1 MRSVSRI
8 GVQIFHAT
16 WCIILAKHS
25 SLLSRL
31 LQLTALIFFIYSGY
45 RLYRYFYGWIQ
56 PPAFMLIAVFL
67 AIIIGIG
74 VMIHD
79 EVFKPG
85 ADFVGWAFLFGVG
98 FLSLLIGI
106 IFIFIPPYQGPP
118 SPIFGTL
125 WSRAIFFMVMGIIV
139 IVESLLIRREVFP
152 GKHSLNS
159 DTVGPIL
166 LKFTSVFA
174 LAWGSYQMSWI
185 IVPFIRN
192 VPLTSMLPL
201 FFSALGFVLTG
212 ISLMIYVESQKRKPQ
227 FRARRFPLLMSFILI
242 LLLLPLATFYITIYM
257 TILAPDA
264 ELLLNA
270 VMCLGIALALMLTSF
285 YIVYHP
291 TKAR

>member
-1 MRSVSRI
+1 MRPASRI
-8 GVQIFHAT
+8 YVQIFHAA

-31 LQLTALIFFIYSGY
+31 LQLTALIFFVYSGY
-45 RLYRYFYGWIQ
+45 RLYRYFYGWLR
-56 PPAFMLIAVFL
+56 PEEFMLYAIFL

-106 IFIFIPPYQGPP
+106 IFVFIPPYVGPP

-152 GKHSLNS
+152 GKHGVNS

-166 LKFTSVFA
+166 LKFVAIFA

-185 IVPFIRN
+185 IVPFIRD
-192 VPLTSMLPL
+192 VPLVSMLPL
-201 FFSALGFVLTG
+201 LFSALGYVLTG
-212 ISLMIYVESQKRKPQ
+212 LSLLIYVESQKRQPQ
-227 FRARRFPLLMSFILI
+227 FRARRFPLLMSFLLL
-242 LLLLPLATFYITIYM
+242 LLLLPLTTFYITVYM
-257 TILAPDA
+257 TILPPNL

-270 VMCLGIALALMLTSF
+270 IMCLGIALTLMLTSF